1 MAKNTGL
8 GKGVGDLLF
17 GNDDSDG
24 EYYFQCDIENIIPNK
39 HQPRLIFNDDNLE
52 ELSESI
58 KENGIIQPL
67 IVTESKTS
75 AGKYEL
81 IAGERRLRASKRAG
95 LFEVPV
101 VVKDLDAEET
111 FLELAIIENVQR
123 TDLSPI
129 EEATAYKKLIE
140 LFGYTQETT
149 AQKVGKK
156 RSTISNLIRLL
167 KLPEYIQDDISTG
180 TITEGHARCL
190 LRLIDNPT
198 LMQDARESIIKGSL
212 SVRQTEK
219 FVRKML
225 NDQNL
230 AKTNPKQATSFIT
243 DSYRKAL
250 LNQLENKLSSKVQL
264 NQHGSRGTLEV
275 DYYSLDDLERLI
287 GIIAGDKE

>member
-17 GNDDSDG
+17 GNDDNDG
-24 EYYFQCDIENIIPNK
+24 EFYFQCDIKNIIPNK
-39 HQPRLIFNDDNLE
+39 HQPRLVFNDDNLE
-52 ELSESI
+52 ELSQSI

-67 IVTESKTS
+67 IVAESKTS
-75 AGKYEL
+75 TGKYEL

-101 VVKDLDAEET
+101 VVKDLNAEET

-140 LFGYTQETT
+140 LFGYTQEKT

-167 KLPEYIQDDISTG
+167 KLPQYVQDDVGSG
-180 TITEGHARCL
+180 SLTEGHARCL
-190 LRLIDNPT
+190 LRLIDSPT
-198 LMQDARESIIKGSL
+198 LIQEAREAIIKSSL
-212 SVRQTEK
+212 SVRQTETL
-219 FVRKML
+219 VRKML
-225 NDQNL
+225 NAQNL
-230 AKTNPKQATSFIT
+230 AKSKPQQQKSYIT
-243 DSYRKAL
+243 ENYRRAL

-264 NQHGSRGTLEV
+264 NQNGSRGTLEV

-287 GIIAGDKE
+287 GIITGDKE